1 MTTGT
6 IKSRVGSPRCGVTPY
21 SEPGGELASARRR
34 RPIHRTGRRGER
46 EVQILGVWGL
56 WDGKAKSLSSACSDF
71 CRDTR
76 NEVVGG
82 GISAGGRDGRKGC
95 SHGKRPH
102 RPGALEGGQT
112 PWLLAGWH
120 LASFPFLSLLNIF
133 K

>member
-6 IKSRVGSPRCGVTPY
+6 IKSRVGNPRCGVTPY
-21 SEPGGELASARRR
+21 SVPGGELASARRR

-71 CRDTR
+71 RRDTR

-82 GISAGGRDGRKGC
+82 GISERVEMAGKAVPTGRGHTVQGHWRVAKHPGC
-95 SHGKRPH
+95 
-102 RPGALEGGQT
+102 
-112 PWLLAGWH
+112 WLAGIR
-120 LASFPFLSLLNIF
+120 LLLHF
-133 K
+133 FHY